1 MHCISYQAPKSLIKK
16 KKKKKTSSL
25 MHPRTQ
31 HIRFQATN
39 QTANRHES
47 SKTLQIRIRHTC
59 HFHRSSLRFYRYLS
73 HQNPSTPLF
82 SQRPRRSDTYQP
94 ENPNTKYPMPTKQNL
109 KKKKRKIQNI
119 SYYSYKRKINK
130 KSGTLLSPDI

>member
-1 MHCISYQAPKSLIKK
+1 
-16 KKKKKTSSL
+16 

-31 HIRFQATN
+31 HSKQRTRPQTVTN
-39 QTANRHES
+39 PRKL
-47 SKTLQIRIRHTC
+47 SKGIRHTC

-94 ENPNTKYPMPTKQNL
+94 ENPNTQSIQMLTKQNL
-109 KKKKRKIQNI
+109 KKKKKKKEKSQKIQNI
-119 SYYSYKRKINK
+119 SYETTKRKINK

>member
-1 MHCISYQAPKSLIKK
+1 MYCISYQAPKFLIKK
-16 KKKKKTSSL
+16 KKTFSL

-31 HIRFQATN
+31 HSKQRTRPQTVTN
-39 QTANRHES
+39 PRKL
-47 SKTLQIRIRHTC
+47 SKGIRHTC

-94 ENPNTKYPMPTKQNL
+94 ENPNTQSIQMLTKQNL
-109 KKKKRKIQNI
+109 KKKKKKKEKSQKILRQNPKTYPTRLRKE
-119 SYYSYKRKINK
+119 K
-130 KSGTLLSPDI
+130 